1 MITALK
7 AYGSSMFF
15 IKDHLGSVRAVV
27 SETGAVQ
34 QTNDY
39 YPFGDLF
46 GSTGT
51 TDSSDN
57 RYRFTGKELGN
68 ETGLYDFSARFL
80 QTSLGRFTT
89 IDPLA
94 EKCPNIS
101 PYAYCNGNPVR
112 YIDPDG
118 RYFDETNDKRAQRME
133 RRLERKAEK
142 LSAKADR
149 KEKRHKD
156 TGDLRER
163 AGELRK
169 SVQDIRDMRND
180 TKTEYRYKS
189 AEEAEIYGEN
199 IDGKDVVFICF
210 ADFETKVHESRHG
223 GQHARRELNLVK
235 IKGYGVADEV
245 DAYRAQYAWLGTYDY
260 IEGILWDSSR
270 NTITD
275 IRTINADLV
284 NSMTDGLES
293 LYPPAGMSYKDW
305 NEN

>member
-1 MITALK
+1 M
-7 AYGSSMFF
+7 
-15 IKDHLGSVRAVV
+15 HC
-27 SETGAVQ
+27 
-34 QTNDY
+34 
-39 YPFGDLF
+39 
-46 GSTGT
+46 
-51 TDSSDN
+51 
-57 RYRFTGKELGN
+57 FTGKELSD
-68 ETGLYDFSARFL
+68 ETSLYDFSARFMHARF
-80 QTSLGRFTT
+80 GRFTT

-94 EKCPNIS
+94 EKYPSVS

-118 RYFDETNDKRAQRME
+118 MYFDEVNDKRAQRME

-149 KEKRHKD
+149 KEKRQKD

-180 TKTEYRYKS
+180 TKTEYRYKVV
-189 AEEAEIYGEN
+189 EEAEINGEN

-210 ADFETKVHESRHG
+210 EDFETKVHESRHG
-223 GQHARRELNLVK
+223 GQHARGEANMITKKR
-235 IKGYGVADEV
+235 YGVADEV
-245 DAYRAQYAWLGTYDY
+245 DAYRAQYAWLGTYEY
-260 IEGILWDSSR
+260 TKGILWDSSR

>member
-1 MITALK
+1 
-7 AYGSSMFF
+7 MFF

-27 SETGAVQ
+27 SETGEVL
-34 QTNDY
+34 QTNEF
-39 YPFGDLF
+39 YPYGDLF
-46 GSTGT
+46 GTSGT
-51 TDSSDN
+51 AGSNGN

-94 EKCPNIS
+94 EKYPNIS

-142 LSAKADR
+142 LYAKADR

-156 TGDLRER
+156 VGDLRER

-180 TKTEYRYKS
+180 TKTEYRYKG

-235 IKGYGVADEV
+235 MKGYGVADEV
-245 DAYRAQYAWLGTYDY
+245 DAYRAQYAWLGTYGYFKQITKNDISY
-260 IEGILWDSSR
+260 EVITNLRMIDS
-270 NTITD
+270 NF
-275 IRTINADLV
+275 V
-284 NSMTDGLES
+284 NSMSNGS
-293 LYPPAGMSYKDW
+293 WRLYPPAGMSDKEW